1 MDKFSDYK
9 KYFEIDIMSIIVDI
23 LNTNESKRMLINYN
37 QESQLSKGI
46 DAKGQRIETI
56 ASQEQN
62 SGFPYSRYTVKLR
75 GESGL
80 QVTNVDLKD
89 TGEFWKSFD
98 VKVTN
103 ESTEIFA
110 DFNKPDGNIMDNFE
124 RRFDFLGLT
133 DENLEGFVWNYL
145 FDILAKRLESQF
157 EG

>member
-1 MDKFSDYK
+1 MDKFTDYK
-9 KYFEIDIMSIIVDI
+9 KYFELDIQSMITDI

-80 QVTNVDLKD
+80 QVQNVDLKD
-89 TGEFWKSFD
+89 SGEFWKSFD

-103 ESTEIFA
+103 ENTEIIA
-110 DFNKPDGNIMDNFE
+110 DLNKPDGNIMDNFE
-124 RRFDFLGLT
+124 SRFDFLGLT
-133 DENLEGFVWNYL
+133 DENLEGFTWHYL
-145 FDILAKRLESQF
+145 FDILAEKLESQF
-157 EG
+157 KD